1 MAARTHP
8 KQASLAIA
16 VASVVLAL
24 AGCTAGTV
32 TAAGPPTPTRDLP
45 TASGT
50 PTPSATQP
58 TSTAQAPSIAA
69 TALLTIADL
78 QPSFT
83 REESFDAPWSPNPF
97 LGCGP
102 DGLPGNQQPLAAI
115 GVGFT
120 GGDVRQSLF
129 GGESVMRFGTN
140 GAHLTVAA
148 INQLIS
154 GPCAGRYQIVGT
166 SLGGAES
173 VLVQS
178 NDPETVIPQA
188 AHGVALYYAIIRQG
202 AYLVWVTLIDQSHEA
217 APTDV
222 ASTLARRGSQR
233 LCAAVSC

>member
-1 MAARTHP
+1 
-8 KQASLAIA
+8 
-16 VASVVLAL
+16 
-24 AGCTAGTV
+24 
-32 TAAGPPTPTRDLP
+32 
-45 TASGT
+45 
-50 PTPSATQP
+50 P

-129 GGESVMRFGTN
+129 GGE
-140 GAHLTVAA
+140 
-148 INQLIS
+148 
-154 GPCAGRYQIVGT
+154 
-166 SLGGAES
+166 
-173 VLVQS
+173 
-178 NDPETVIPQA
+178 TVIPQA

-202 AYLVWVTLIDQSHEA
+202 DYLVWVTLIDQSHEA

-233 LCAAVSC
+233 LCAVVA

>member
-1 MAARTHP
+1 MATRT
-8 KQASLAIA
+8 QRRRAAIA
-16 VASVVLAL
+16 AVAIASVVLAL

-32 TAAGPPTPTRDLP
+32 TTAGPPTPTRDLP

-69 TALLTIADL
+69 TALLTVADL

-83 REESFDAPWSPNPF
+83 REEPSFDGPWSPNPF

-120 GGDVRQSLF
+120 GGSVF
-129 GGESVMRFGTN
+129 GGESVMRYGSN
-140 GAHLTVAA
+140 GAHLTLAA

-166 SLGGAES
+166 SVGGNES
-173 VLVQS
+173 VLAQS
-178 NDPETVIPQA
+178 NDLETVIPQA

-202 AYLVWVTLIDQSHEA
+202 DYLVWVTLIDQSHEA

-233 LCAAVSC
+233 LCAVVSC